1 MLRKR
6 LDLFPEMISN
16 GEFDRVLVRPRVSYF
31 RYWRQRLNFS
41 RLGRLIQA
49 AIVFTYAIPASG
61 VIWTWDKILT
71 LVLMVVCGALIFFGL
86 FLVYAGFTFYN

>member
-1 MLRKR
+1 MNLIGCWSG
-6 LDLFPEMISN
+6 PGYHIS
-16 GEFDRVLVRPRVSYF
+16 GIGDKVE
-31 RYWRQRLNFS
+31 FS

-86 FLVYAGFTFYN
+86 FLIYAFLLFTIEVWNL